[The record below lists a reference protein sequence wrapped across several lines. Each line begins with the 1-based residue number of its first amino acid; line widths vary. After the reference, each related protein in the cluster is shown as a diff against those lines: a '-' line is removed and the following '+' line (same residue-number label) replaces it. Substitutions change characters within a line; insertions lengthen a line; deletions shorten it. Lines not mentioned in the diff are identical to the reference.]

1 MDVLFE
7 TPKLGKVAARFQV
20 QDDSVKGYVVSD
32 SYRTIEELKNQANSV
47 NGQPEQGNSQ
57 AMDYVYSEDLD
68 LNRFVGGR
76 TGNTA
81 GIDTESESY
90 QVQTKTLYG
99 IAKGGNETVWAED
112 IRHLDAKNAR
122 L

>member
-1 MDVLFE
+1 MNE
-7 TPKLGKVAARFQV
+7 
-20 QDDSVKGYVVSD
+20 
-32 SYRTIEELKNQANSV
+32 
-47 NGQPEQGNSQ
+47 QPEQGNSQ

-81 GIDTESESY
+81 GLDTESEPY

-99 IAKGGNETVWAED
+99 IAKGFLEEMKQLGQK
-112 IRHLDAKNAR
+112 I
-122 L
+122 

>member
-1 MDVLFE
+1 M
-7 TPKLGKVAARFQV
+7 
-20 QDDSVKGYVVSD
+20 
-32 SYRTIEELKNQANSV
+32 

-99 IAKGGNETVWAED
+99 IAKGFLEEMKQFGQR
-112 IRHLDAKNAR
+112 I
-122 L
+122 